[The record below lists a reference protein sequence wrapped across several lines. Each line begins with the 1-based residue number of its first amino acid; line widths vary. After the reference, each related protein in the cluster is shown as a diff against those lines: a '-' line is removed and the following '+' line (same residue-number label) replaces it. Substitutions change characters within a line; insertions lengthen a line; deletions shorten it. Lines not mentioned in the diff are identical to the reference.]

1 MKTTMLLIASAALVL
16 AGCTTYRGGTADE
29 YYYYPEHGSG
39 LDWKPAP
46 HQGTLLRDLRDPNIF
61 VTPEA
66 TPPYVVHP

>member
-1 MKTTMLLIASAALVL
+1 MKTTMLLIACAAMVFT
-16 AGCTTYRGGTADE
+16 GCTTYRGGTADE
-29 YYYYPEHGSG
+29 YYYPASGSG
-39 LDWKPAP
+39 INWQPAP